1 MFTLCK
7 SSVQVND
14 KPEGV
19 SVGIVG
25 AGVSGMAA
33 GLCLQRHG
41 VRFTIFE
48 QADEVGGTWWEN
60 RYPGLTIDVPSPIY
74 TFSGQRNSNWR
85 RFLPD
90 QAEILAYHQDVSIRT
105 GLRERIRFGSK
116 VISARWTGVD
126 WEVGLAGGG
135 SERFQVLV
143 CATGFL
149 HHPRIPDIEGLDSFA
164 GDCVHS
170 ARWRDDL
177 EIGGR
182 RVGVIGTGSSGVQLV
197 TALAGVASRVVH
209 FQRTPQ
215 WVFPEMDFAIP
226 LVVRRLFERRPA
238 SIEAVV
244 SGIEL
249 FADWL
254 LHGAAARPSARRRF
268 LEAVARWHL
277 RTVRDPELR
286 RRLTPR
292 DSALCKRPV
301 VSSGFYGA
309 VQRDDVEV
317 ISSGIAH
324 IEEAGVRT
332 ADGNLHELDVLIL
345 ATGFRAHDYM
355 RPIRIVGEH
364 GVELEDRWAGG
375 PYGYRTLAIPG
386 FPNLFMIMGP
396 HSPLLSFP
404 VHRSAELQSEYVA
417 QIVTLLS
424 GDGVLSVSVRPEA
437 AQRWLDE
444 LRAGLDGTVWTS
456 GCTSWYLG
464 DGEVPVVWPYDRQRW
479 REILREPVLDD
490 YDIRRSAHD
499 RERPMSDS
507 GAGARPSTTRTLSS
521 IASLSLLCGGSV
533 R

>member
-1 MFTLCK
+1 
-7 SSVQVND
+7 
-14 KPEGV
+14 
-19 SVGIVG
+19 
-25 AGVSGMAA
+25 MAA

-41 VRFTIFE
+41 VPFTIFE

-74 TFSGQRNSNWR
+74 TFSAQRNPSWR

-90 QAEILAYHQDVSIRT
+90 QAEILAYHRDVSART

-116 VISARWTGVD
+116 VVSARWTGVD
-126 WEVGLAGGG
+126 WEVGLMGRA
-135 SERFQVLV
+135 SERFRVLV

-149 HHPRIPDIEGLDSFA
+149 HHPRIPDIAGLGSFA

-177 EIGGR
+177 EIVGR
-182 RVGVIGTGSSGVQLV
+182 RVGVIGNGSSGVQLV

-215 WVFPEMDFAIP
+215 WVFPETDFTIP
-226 LVVRRLFERRPA
+226 VLVRRLFERRPA
-238 SIEAVV
+238 SIEAVA
-244 SGIEL
+244 SGIEWL
-249 FADWL
+249 ADWL
-254 LHGAAARPSARRRF
+254 LHGAAIRPSARRRF

-277 RTVRDPELR
+277 RTVRDPGLR

-292 DSALCKRPV
+292 DGALCKRPV
-301 VSSGFYGA
+301 VSSGFYRA
-309 VQRDDVEV
+309 VQREDVEV
-317 ISSGIAH
+317 ISCGIAH
-324 IEEAGVRT
+324 VEEAGVRT
-332 ADGNLHELDVLIL
+332 ADGNLHALDVLIL

-364 GVELEDRWAGG
+364 GVELDDVWARG
-375 PYGYRTLAIPG
+375 PFGYRTLAIPG

-417 QIVTLLS
+417 QIVELLRE
-424 GDGVLSVSVRPEA
+424 GVVSVSVRSEA
-437 AQRWLDE
+437 AQRWLAE
-444 LRAGLDGTVWTS
+444 LRAGMDGTVWTS

-464 DGEVPVVWPYDRQRW
+464 EGEVPVVWPYDRRRW
-479 REILREPVLDD
+479 REILREPVLAD
-490 YDIRRSAHD
+490 YDVRMTARARQRPRASGGVGDRRSA
-499 RERPMSDS
+499 
-507 GAGARPSTTRTLSS
+507 ARTASS
-521 IASLSLLCGGSV
+521 IATLSLLGGGSV

>member
-1 MFTLCK
+1 VFTLRA
-7 SSVQVND
+7 SSIQVD
-14 KPEGV
+14 DRPQGV

-48 QADEVGGTWWEN
+48 QAEEVGGTWWEN

-74 TFSGQRNSNWR
+74 TFSGLRNPNWR

-90 QAEILAYHQDVSIRT
+90 QAEILAYHRDVSIQT
-105 GLRERIRFGSK
+105 GLRERIRFDSK
-116 VISARWTGVD
+116 VVSARWTGVD

-135 SERFQVLV
+135 SERFRVLV

-149 HHPRIPDIEGLDSFA
+149 HHPRIPDIDGLDSFA

-170 ARWRDDL
+170 ALWHDDL

-182 RVGVIGTGSSGVQLV
+182 RVGVIGNGSSGVQLV
-197 TALAGVASRVVH
+197 TALAGVASRVVL

-215 WVFPEMDFAIP
+215 WVFPGMDFTIP
-226 LVVRRLFERRPA
+226 LSVRSLFERRPT

-244 SGIEL
+244 SGIEWL
-249 FADWL
+249 ADWL
-254 LHGAAARPSARRRF
+254 LQGAAARPSSRRRF
-268 LEAVARWHL
+268 VEAVARWHL
-277 RTVRDPELR
+277 RKVRDPELR

-301 VSSGFYGA
+301 VSSGFYSA

-324 IEEAGVRT
+324 IEQAGVRT

-364 GVELEDRWAGG
+364 GAELEDLWADG

-417 QIVTLLS
+417 QIVELLS
-424 GDGVLSVSVRPEA
+424 HDGVVSVSVRPEA

>member
-1 MFTLCK
+1 VLTLWK
-7 SSVQVND
+7 SPTEVD
-14 KPEGV
+14 GTPPEV

-33 GLCLQRHG
+33 GLCLERHG
-41 VRFTIFE
+41 VPFTIFE
-48 QADEVGGTWWEN
+48 KADEVGGTWWEN

-74 TFSGQRNSNWR
+74 TFSSQRNPDWH

-90 QAEILAYHQDVSIRT
+90 QGEILAYHRDVSIRS
-105 GLRERIRFGSK
+105 GLRERIRFDSE
-116 VISARWTGVD
+116 VTSARWTGVD
-126 WEVGLAGGG
+126 WEIGLADGGL
-135 SERFQVLV
+135 ERFRVMV

-149 HHPRIPDIEGLDSFA
+149 HHPRIPDIEGLDSF
-164 GDCVHS
+164 GGECVHS

-177 EIGGR
+177 GVGGR
-182 RVGVIGTGSSGVQLV
+182 RVGVIGNGSSGVQLV

-215 WVFPEMDFAIP
+215 WIFPGPNFTVP
-226 LVVRRLFERRPA
+226 VSVRRLLKRRPGLM
-238 SIEAVV
+238 EAAA
-244 SGIEL
+244 SGIERL
-249 FADWL
+249 ADWL
-254 LHGAAARPSARRRF
+254 LQGAATRPSERRRMV
-268 LEAVARWHL
+268 EAVARWHL
-277 RTVRDPELR
+277 RRVRDPELR
-286 RRLTPR
+286 RRLTPP

-301 VSSGFYGA
+301 VSSGFYSA
-309 VQRDDVEV
+309 VQREDVEV
-317 ISSGIAH
+317 VSSGISH
-324 IEEAGVRT
+324 VEETGVRT
-332 ADGNLHELDVLIL
+332 ADGKLHELDVLIL
-345 ATGFRAHDYM
+345 ATGYRAHDYM

-364 GVELEDRWAGG
+364 GAQLEDLWARG

-417 QIVTLLS
+417 QIVELLS
-424 GDGVLSVSVRPEA
+424 RDGVVSVSVRFEA

-444 LRAGLDGTVWTS
+444 LRAGMDGTVWTS

-464 DGEVPVVWPYDRQRW
+464 DGEVPVVWPFDRRRW

-490 YDIRRSAHD
+490 YDIRTAAD
-499 RERPMSDS
+499 TRERPAPADAVAV
-507 GAGARPSTTRTLSS
+507 GRATARTASS
-521 IASLSLLCGGSV
+521 ILGRSPLHGSSV